1 MNAGTTLVAT
11 KLDASSPALGE
22 QLHDFVSE
30 LYPICRSITGDGLR
44 ETLRRI
50 ARRIPLQI
58 HEVPSGA
65 QAFDWTVPREWN
77 IRDAFIRNSKGE
89 KVVDFQRSN
98 LHVVNY
104 SIPIRA
110 KLSLSELKKHLH
122 ALSDHPDWIPYRT
135 SYYREAWGFCLS
147 QRQLDAL
154 PEGEYEVS
162 IDSTLTDGHLSYG
175 ETVLQGETS
184 EEILV
189 SCHTCHPSLCNDN
202 LSGVAIATFL
212 AQALASQER
221 RYTYRFLFVPG
232 TIGSIVWLSRN
243 PEPVSRV
250 KHGLVLACVG
260 DPGAPSYKKS
270 RRGNADIDRVVLHL
284 LAHSDQ
290 PYNVRDFSPYGY
302 DERQYCSPGFN
313 LAVGCLNRTQ
323 HGKFAEYHTSADD
336 LNLVRPQALG
346 DSLRLCLKIFETLEG
361 NRTYRNLNPHCEP
374 QLGKR
379 GLYRDLGGYA
389 DAETRELAILWVLNL
404 SDGSHSLLDIAER
417 ADLPFSIIQQAATDL
432 QRHELLALQQE
443 EQS

>member
-1 MNAGTTLVAT
+1 MNAGTTLVAPR
-11 KLDASSPALGE
+11 LDPSSSELGE
-22 QLHDFVSE
+22 QLHDFVTE
-30 LYPICRSITGDGLR
+30 LYPICRSITGNGLR

-50 ARRIPLQI
+50 GQRIPLQI
-58 HEVPSGA
+58 HEVPSGT

-89 KVVDFQRSN
+89 KIVDFQRSN

-104 SIPIRA
+104 SVPINA
-110 KLSLSELKKHLH
+110 KLSLSELKRHLH
-122 ALSDHPDWIPYRT
+122 ALPDHPDWIPYRT
-135 SYYREAWGFCLS
+135 SYYRETWGFCLS
-147 QRQLDAL
+147 QRQLESL
-154 PEGEYEVS
+154 PEDEYEVF

-175 ETVLQGETS
+175 EAVLPGETS
-184 EEILV
+184 QEILI

-212 AQALASQER
+212 AQVLASQKR

-243 PEPVSRV
+243 PEAVSRV

-284 LAHSDQ
+284 LNRSGQ
-290 PYNVRDFSPYGY
+290 PYSVRDFLPYGY

-313 LAVGCLNRTQ
+313 LPVGCLNRTQ
-323 HGKFAEYHTSADD
+323 HGKFPEYHTSADNLD
-336 LNLVRPQALG
+336 LVTPHALS

-379 GLYRDLGGYA
+379 GLYRELGGYA
-389 DAETRELAILWVLNL
+389 DAETRELALLWVLNL

-417 ADLPFSIIQQAATDL
+417 ANLPFSTIQQAAADL